1 MVTSQVKKS
10 TNVRPTKAP
19 RWMRRALRFGER
31 VAPDVTARFAERV
44 FLSPRRL
51 RRPIPEEAVLLSGT
65 RSSVRYQGMA
75 LPVWSWGEGPTVLL
89 VHGWE
94 GRGSQLARAYVE
106 PLTERGYRVVAFDM
120 PGHGDAPS
128 SPMSV
133 IDFAE
138 VIQRVARALGP
149 IHAIV
154 AHSVAGA
161 AAVMAQARTHLADR
175 LVIIAAPLHPRDFF
189 RGYVDALELSPAMER
204 RVLARLTA
212 RYGISLV
219 DVDTRHSA
227 PLIEV
232 PVLVVHDESDPAVPY
247 NHGTA
252 LAAALPRASL
262 LSTQGLA
269 HQRVLRAEPV
279 IARVIAHLGPAR
291 RRSLAEVIDMELFTP
306 ALRGVA

>member
-1 MVTSQVKKS
+1 MVKSQVKKS

-19 RWMRRALRFGER
+19 VWVRRALRFGEHL
-31 VAPDVTARFAERV
+31 APDLTARWAERL

-51 RRPIPEEAVLLSGT
+51 RRPIPEEAVLLSAK
-65 RSSVRYQGMA
+65 RSSVAYLGED

-128 SPMSV
+128 SLMSV
-133 IDFAE
+133 IDFSE

-161 AAVMAQARTHLADR
+161 ATVIAQSQAHLADR

-189 RGYVDALELSPAMER
+189 RGYVDALELSTTMEQ
-204 RVLARLTA
+204 RVLARLEA

-219 DVDTRHSA
+219 DVDTQRHA
-227 PLIEV
+227 PLVEV
-232 PVLVVHDESDPAVPY
+232 PVLVVHDVEDPAVPY
-247 NHGTA
+247 AHGAA
-252 LAAALPRASL
+252 LAAALPKATL
-262 LSTQGLA
+262 LSTHGLA
-269 HQRVLRAEPV
+269 HQRVLRAEQV
-279 IARVIAHLGPAR
+279 VTRVIDHLGPTR
-291 RRSLAEVIDMELFTP
+291 RQSLAQVIDMELFTP